1 MDKLQELINTLS
13 EDDKREFRIFIN
25 RQKSKK
31 QRKDLDLFELI
42 NEQTAAD
49 QIQKNLYKTPN
60 KVAYHTLRKRLLKHL
75 TDFIVLKQ
83 IDHDTTAS
91 SSIAGLISLAR
102 YLFKNQSAEFG
113 WRTLIKAEKIAVE
126 NEHYELLNN
135 IYQLQIDVSESEFS
149 PDINLIYNKWKNN
162 KELVDENEKANIA
175 YNFIK
180 RELNEV
186 KMKGQDKDLENII
199 DQLLKKYGLDD
210 LVFQRPQI
218 LYKVL
223 DLTRKVLL
231 SKKDFHSLEPY
242 IIRIYEQLTKIQ
254 EFSKRD
260 HFYKINILYMISH
273 ILYRNRKFEAS
284 NTYLKLMKEAM
295 KEYNNSYFQQFYPK
309 FIMLQAANYTY
320 LNQNKKS
327 IESLTTI
334 PVKDLK
340 KMSTENQLHIK
351 MNLVVYY
358 GNEMCYKNANQI
370 LQTFNHSDNWLEKK
384 MGVEWVLKK
393 NLIEIMLQ
401 YELGNI
407 DIVLNRIRAFESSY
421 SQLFNHPLYSRVSLF
436 IKTIK
441 TILDTPDIIQNKVFI
456 EEVKETLVA
465 ADSEQEDL
473 QAMAFYAW
481 LKAKMTNQ
489 NYYEVLLDIVNTR
502 YQDLKVN

>member
-42 NEQTAAD
+42 SKQTPANE
-49 QIQKNLYKTPN
+49 IHNKLYKTPN

-83 IDHDTTAS
+83 IDHDTTAT
-91 SSIAGLISLAR
+91 SSIAGLISLAT
-102 YLFKNQSAEFG
+102 YLFKNQSDDFG
-113 WRTLIKAEKIAVE
+113 WRTLNKAEKVALE

-135 IYQLQIDVSESEFS
+135 IYQIQIDVSDSEFA
-149 PDINLIYNKWKNN
+149 PDINTIYNKWKTN
-162 KELVDENEKANIA
+162 KELVDENENANIA

-186 KMKGQDKDLENII
+186 KMKGQDKDLEKII

-231 SKKDFHSLEPY
+231 SKKDFYSLEPY
-242 IIRIYEQLTKIQ
+242 IIKTYEQLNKTHG
-254 EFSKRD
+254 FSKRD

-284 NTYLKLMKEAM
+284 NNYLKLMNEAM
-295 KEYNNSYFQQFYPK
+295 KEYNNSYFHQFYPK
-309 FIMLQAANYTY
+309 YTMLQAANFTY

-327 IESLTTI
+327 IELLSTV
-334 PVKDLK
+334 PEKELK
-340 KMSTENQLHIK
+340 KMSVENQLYIK
-351 MNLVVYY
+351 MNLVVFY
-358 GNEMCYKNANQI
+358 GNEMLYKEANQI
-370 LQTFNHSDNWLEKK
+370 LQAFNHSDNWLEKK
-384 MGVEWVLKK
+384 MGIEWVLKK
-393 NLIEIMLQ
+393 NLVEIMLQ

-421 SQLFNHPLYSRVSLF
+421 SQLFKHPIYSRVSLF

-456 EEVKETLVA
+456 EEVKNTLVSV
-465 ADSEQEDL
+465 DSEQEDL

-481 LKAKMTNQ
+481 LKAKMTNKK
-489 NYYEVLLDIVNTR
+489 YYDVLLDIVNTR
-502 YQDLKVN
+502 YEDLEVN

>member
-42 NEQTAAD
+42 NQQTPPD
-49 QIQKNLYKTPN
+49 EIQKYLYKTPN

-83 IDHDTTAS
+83 IDHDTTAT
-91 SSIAGLISLAR
+91 SSIAGLISLAT
-102 YLFKNQSAEFG
+102 YLFKHQSDDFG
-113 WRTLIKAEKIAVE
+113 WRTLIKAEKLAIE

-135 IYQLQIDVSESEFS
+135 IYHLQIDASENEFA
-149 PDINLIYNKWKNN
+149 PDINSIYNKWKTN
-162 KELVDENEKANIA
+162 KQLVDENEKANIA

-180 RELNEV
+180 KELNEV
-186 KMKGQDKDLENII
+186 KMKGQDKDLEMVI
-199 DQLLKKYGLDD
+199 DRLLKKYGLDN
-210 LVFQRPQI
+210 LVYQRPHI

-231 SKKDFHSLEPY
+231 SKKDFYSLEPY
-242 IIRIYEQLTKIQ
+242 IIKTYEQLTQ
-254 EFSKRD
+254 VHGFSKRD

-284 NTYLKLMKEAM
+284 NTYLKLMSDAM
-295 KEYNNSYFQQFYPK
+295 AEYNNGYHQQFYAK
-309 FIMLQAANYTY
+309 YVMLQAANFTY
-320 LNQNKKS
+320 LNQNLKS
-327 IESLTTI
+327 IEILTSI
-334 PVKDLK
+334 PEKELK
-340 KMSTENQLHIK
+340 KMSLENQLHIK
-351 MNLVVYY
+351 MNLAVFY
-358 GNEMCYKNANQI
+358 GNEMMYKNANHI
-370 LQTFNHSDNWLEKK
+370 LQTFNHSENWLEKK

-393 NLIEIMLQ
+393 SLVEIMLQ

-407 DIVLNRIRAFESSY
+407 DIVLNRIRAFESNY

-441 TILDTPDIIQNKVFI
+441 TIMDTPDIIQNKVFI
-456 EEVKETLVA
+456 EEVKDTLVRH
-465 ADSEQEDL
+465 DSEHEDL

-502 YQDLKVN
+502 YEDLNIN

>member
-42 NEQTAAD
+42 NEQTLANE
-49 QIQKNLYKTPN
+49 IHNKLYKTPN

-83 IDHDTTAS
+83 IDHDTTAT
-91 SSIAGLISLAR
+91 SSIAGLISLAT
-102 YLFKNQSAEFG
+102 YLFKNQRNDFG
-113 WRTLIKAEKIAVE
+113 WRTLNKAEKVALE

-135 IYQLQIDVSESEFS
+135 IYQLQIDVSDSEFA
-149 PDINLIYNKWKNN
+149 PDINLIYKKWKNN
-162 KELVDENEKANIA
+162 KELVDENETANIA

-180 RELNEV
+180 RELKEV
-186 KMKGQDKDLENII
+186 KMKGQDKDLEKII
-199 DQLLKKYGLDD
+199 DQLLKKYGLDN
-210 LVFQRPQI
+210 LVFQRPQF

-231 SKKDFHSLEPY
+231 SKKDFYSLELY
-242 IIRIYEQLTKIQ
+242 IIKICEKLNKTH
-254 EFSKRD
+254 EFSKHD

-273 ILYRNRKFEAS
+273 ILYRNRKFKAS
-284 NTYLKLMKEAM
+284 NTYLALMNEAM
-295 KEYNNSYFQQFYPK
+295 KEYNNSYFHQFYPK
-309 FIMLQAANYTY
+309 YTMLQAANFTY

-327 IESLTTI
+327 IELLSTVPEKEI
-334 PVKDLK
+334 K
-340 KMSTENQLHIK
+340 KMSVENQLYIK
-351 MNLVVYY
+351 MNLVVFY
-358 GNEMCYKNANQI
+358 GNEMFYKEANQI

-393 NLIEIMLQ
+393 NLIEIILQ
-401 YELGNI
+401 YELGHI
-407 DIVLNRIRAFESSY
+407 DIVLNRIRAFGSNY
-421 SQLFNHPLYSRVSLF
+421 SKLFNHPLYNRVSLF

-441 TILDTPDIIQNKVFI
+441 AILDTPDIIQNKVFI
-456 EEVKETLVA
+456 EHVKNTFVSV
-465 ADSEQEDL
+465 DSEQEDL

-481 LKAKMTNQ
+481 LKAKMTNKK
-489 NYYEVLLDIVNTR
+489 YYDVLLDIVNTR
-502 YQDLKVN
+502 Y